1 MFGYVTVC
9 RECMDAADYDMFTA
23 YYCGLCA
30 ATGEQCSQLSR
41 LGLSYDITFLAIV
54 LSALDKSEHD
64 VTERR
69 CIAHPKNKRL
79 RVINDRAVDY
89 AANMGVLLMYLKLL
103 DDWKDERSL
112 KSIPGR
118 WALYG
123 GMKRARRRFPE
134 QYEGIERQLKRLGE
148 CEKNNAHVD
157 EAADCFAKIL
167 EILFTPDFVTD
178 ETERKI
184 LAWFG
189 YNIGRWIYVIDAYND
204 IEKDLDS
211 GSYNPFLAEITDMGK
226 DKKSIAERLSTT
238 LTLNLDS
245 AASAYELLRVYKND
259 GIIRHIVY
267 TSLYAR
273 QKNIL
278 GENDGS
284 VPGIGRQS

>member
-9 RECMDAADYDMFTA
+9 REYMDEADFEMFTA

-30 ATGEQCSQLSR
+30 ATGKECSQLSR

-54 LSALDKSEHD
+54 LSAIDK
-64 VTERR
+64 TEPDTIEKR
-69 CIAHPKNKRL
+69 CIAHPQEKRR
-79 RVINDRAVDY
+79 RVVNDRAVDY
-89 AANMGVLLMYLKLL
+89 AANMGVLLTYLKFL
-103 DDWKDERSL
+103 DDWQDERSL
-112 KSIPGR
+112 KSIPAR
-118 WALYG
+118 LAFYG
-123 GMKRARRRFPE
+123 GMKKARERFPK
-134 QYEGIERQLKRLGE
+134 QYEGIEEQLKRLGE
-148 CEKNNAHVD
+148 CEKNNAHID

-167 EILFTPDFVTD
+167 EILFTPDFITD

-204 IEKDLDS
+204 MEKDLKN
-211 GSYNPFLAEITDMGK
+211 GSYNPFLTEITDIS
-226 DKKSIAERLSTT
+226 DRKKTAKRLSTS

-245 AASAYELLRVYKND
+245 AASAYELLNVYKND
-259 GIIRHIVY
+259 GIIRHILY

-278 GENDGS
+278 GEENGP
-284 VPGIGRQS
+284 V

>member
-9 RECMDAADYDMFTA
+9 KECMDESDYEMFSA

-30 ATGEQCSQLSR
+30 ATGRECSQISR

-54 LSALDKSEHD
+54 LSAIDKTQTD
-64 VTERR
+64 MTQKR
-69 CIAHPKNKRL
+69 CAAHPQTKRK
-79 RVINDRAVDY
+79 RVINDRAVNY
-89 AANMGVLLMYLKLL
+89 AANMGVMLTYLKTL
-103 DDWKDERSL
+103 DDWHDEQSI
-112 KSIPGR
+112 KSIPAR
-118 WALYG
+118 IAFYR
-123 GMKRARRRFPE
+123 GMKKARRRYPV
-134 QYEGIERQLKRLGE
+134 QYEGIAEQLKRLHE
-148 CEKNNAHVD
+148 CEENNARVD

-167 EILFTPDFVTD
+167 EILFTPEFITD

-204 IEKDLDS
+204 IEKDFKS
-211 GSYNPFLAEITDMGK
+211 GSYNPFLAEMK
-226 DKKSIAERLSTT
+226 DIGNKNGIAERLSTT

-245 AASAYELLRVYKND
+245 AANAYELLKVYKND

-273 QKNIL
+273 QKKIL
-278 GENDGS
+278 GESNGS
-284 VPGIGRQS
+284 V

>member
-9 RECMDAADYDMFTA
+9 RECMDEADYEMFAA

-54 LSALDKSEHD
+54 LSALDDSASKI
-64 VTERR
+64 TERR
-69 CIAHPKNKRL
+69 CIAHPSNRHKR
-79 RVINDRAVDY
+79 VVNERAVDY

-103 DDWKDERSL
+103 DDWQDERSV

-123 GMKRARRRFPE
+123 GMKKARERFPA
-134 QYEGIERQLKRLGE
+134 QYDGIERQLRRLSE
-148 CEKNNAHVD
+148 CEKNNARID

-167 EILFTPDFVTD
+167 EILFTPDFITD
-178 ETERKI
+178 GTERKI
-184 LAWFG
+184 LSWFG

-204 IEKDLDS
+204 IEKDFSS
-211 GSYNPFLAEITDMGK
+211 GSYNPFLAEIDDIRDK
-226 DKKSIAERLSTT
+226 DEIATRLSTT

-245 AASAYELLRVYKND
+245 AANAYELLNVHKND

-267 TSLYAR
+267 TSLYMR
-273 QKNIL
+273 QKKIL

-284 VPGIGRQS
+284 IPGIGRQS